1 MGIQSN
7 QFHHTSI
14 KGLVKVPVIGLEVQ
28 ELALRFARP
37 SLYPY
42 ARFDIDGIDHIP
54 GVGPAILCGN
64 HRSYFDVAAMSLTI
78 AKSGRPARFLG
89 KKEVFDAPV
98 VGPIAAA
105 MGGIRVDRG
114 TGSDEPLAAAAAAPE
129 RFEALVLAGGTPRFV
144 REPGWE
150 CGMQPELL
158 NNFAHELFDSRQR
171 TMMRFLGLQV
181 RGADNERET
190 LKTLRSAVERRPVP
204 ASQALRTGLDILL
217 HADLRVQLAEM
228 EMPMLSLYG
237 ERDTLVSAATAAEI
251 DRMSTV
257 AETSVIAGA
266 GHAPFLSHPQQC
278 LNAMGGY
285 A

>member
-1 MGIQSN
+1 M
-7 QFHHTSI
+7 TLASI
-14 KGLVKVPVIGLEVQ
+14 TQGQ
-28 ELALRFARP
+28 
-37 SLYPY
+37 
-42 ARFDIDGIDHIP
+42 
-54 GVGPAILCGN
+54 
-64 HRSYFDVAAMSLTI
+64 
-78 AKSGRPARFLG
+78 GRPLVLLHGWGMNAGVWLPLLPRLEAHWRVTMIELPGHGESHLIEGDIHDWAGAVLDTAPSNAIWLG
-89 KKEVFDAPV
+89 WSL
-98 VGPIAAA
+98 GA
-105 MGGIRVDRG
+105 MV
-114 TGSDEPLAAAAAAPE
+114 TLAAAAAAPE

-158 NNFAHELFDSRQR
+158 NNFAHELFDSPQR

-228 EMPMLSLYG
+228 EMPMLWLYG